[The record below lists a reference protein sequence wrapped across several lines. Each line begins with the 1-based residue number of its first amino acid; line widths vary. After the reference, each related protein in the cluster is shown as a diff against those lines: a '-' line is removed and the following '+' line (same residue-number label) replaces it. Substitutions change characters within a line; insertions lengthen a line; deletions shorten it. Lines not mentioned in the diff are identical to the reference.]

1 MLQSLLRISLPLKGK
16 RVNMFVRSEDLFCC
30 NQVNAALESVHSQVA
45 GALRQNF
52 EDLTG
57 KREGPRHPFMEK

>member
-30 NQVNAALESVHSQVA
+30 SQVNAALESVHSQVA
-45 GALRQNF
+45 GALRKF
-52 EDLTG
+52 
-57 KREGPRHPFMEK
+57 